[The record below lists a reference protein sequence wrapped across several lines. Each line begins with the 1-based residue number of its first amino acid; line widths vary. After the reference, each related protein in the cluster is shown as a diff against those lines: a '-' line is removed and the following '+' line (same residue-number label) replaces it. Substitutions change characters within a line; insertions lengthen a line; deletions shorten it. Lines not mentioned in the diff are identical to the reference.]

1 MTKFYFRRFQEKSYE
16 TMRKIKSDFVYE
28 KFKRSGETKDISKLY
43 LNFFLSLK
51 LQSRV
56 DDLKR
61 AYANNKYI
69 GVCHLII
76 LTYTLVSYHLNFTEV
91 AP

>member
-1 MTKFYFRRFQEKSYE
+1 
-16 TMRKIKSDFVYE
+16 MRKIKSDFVYE
-28 KFKRSGETKDISKLY
+28 KFKRSGDTKDISKLY
-43 LNFFLSLK
+43 LNFFLNLK

-69 GVCHLII
+69 GVSHRINEFI
-76 LTYTLVSYHLNFTEV
+76 L
-91 AP
+91 